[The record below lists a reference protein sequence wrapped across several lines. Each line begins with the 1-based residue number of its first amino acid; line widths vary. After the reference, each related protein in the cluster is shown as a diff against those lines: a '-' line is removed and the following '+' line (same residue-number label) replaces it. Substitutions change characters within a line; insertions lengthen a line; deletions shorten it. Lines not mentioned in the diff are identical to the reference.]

1 MKFLSLLLLALIF
14 AGGCSTVSEVPA
26 ASGTNPCCEKGSA
39 IIRAIAEK
47 DFSGYVRSAGETPD
61 ISDREKFLES
71 CNDMEK
77 RLGKM
82 EKFVF
87 LAELKTPEAISLVY
101 CVDFCRNGSDG
112 KKIEHQQLFQ
122 LVFGKVDGKSKLLGM
137 RIM

>member
-1 MKFLSLLLLALIF
+1 MKLLTLLLLALIF
-14 AGGCSTVSEVPA
+14 SGGCSTLSEAPA
-26 ASGTNPCCEKGSA
+26 AAGKNPCCEKGSS

-47 DFSGYVRSAGETPD
+47 DFAGYARFAGETPD
-61 ISDREKFLES
+61 ISDREKFLAS
-71 CNDMEK
+71 CNDLEK

-82 EKFVF
+82 EKFSF
-87 LAELKTPEAISLVY
+87 LTELKTPEVTSLVY
-101 CVDFCRNGSDG
+101 CIDFCRHGSDG